1 MNATS
6 LVFGAGRI
14 RRSPLGRDLIS
25 VMCKVPEQRYGAM
38 NAARTQVELLM
49 NRLWQLDLVCRGSHR
64 VPVCL
69 RAPDP
74 SIAWLRPSAQTRV
87 SRRHR
92 LFLCRCLVRV
102 SRVRV
107 VSAKEIESARSAGE
121 GAVDTLRRLLAQTV
135 AKVIRNDP
143 QEAATALELGIID
156 RRWLDDPINQ
166 PISPSKPTEI
176 LEHFLARSLE
186 RKPSLLSTMGLSAV
200 QLLASL
206 RSHGTG
212 EVEVVTVAFTD
223 LEGFTSFTDT
233 HGDSAAATM
242 ISEQNRVAG
251 PIVRRWHGRVVK
263 HLGDGLLCTFPDANS
278 GIRAALE
285 LLETSPSPL
294 RLRAGLHVGEAVVT
308 QDDVVGHVVNVAARV
323 TETAKGNQV
332 VVTAETARAA
342 GAIPGAEFRRLR
354 KRRLK
359 GISERVELCEVVP
372 VPTSPVR

>member
-1 MNATS
+1 M
-6 LVFGAGRI
+6 
-14 RRSPLGRDLIS
+14 
-25 VMCKVPEQRYGAM
+25 
-38 NAARTQVELLM
+38 
-49 NRLWQLDLVCRGSHR
+49 
-64 VPVCL
+64 
-69 RAPDP
+69 
-74 SIAWLRPSAQTRV
+74 
-87 SRRHR
+87 
-92 LFLCRCLVRV
+92 
-102 SRVRV
+102 

-121 GAVDTLRRLLAQTV
+121 GAVDTLRRLLAQKV
-135 AKVIRNDP
+135 AEVIRNDP
-143 QEAATALELGIID
+143 EEAATALELGIID
-156 RRWLDDPINQ
+156 RRWLDDPVNQ

-233 HGDSAAATM
+233 HGDSAAAAL
-242 ISEQNRVAG
+242 INEHHRVAG
-251 PIVRRWHGRVVK
+251 PVVRRWHGQVVK
-263 HLGDGLLCTFPDANS
+263 HLGDGLLCTFPDAN
-278 GIRAALE
+278 GAIRAALE
-285 LLETSPSPL
+285 LLENAPSPL

-308 QDDVVGHVVNVAARV
+308 QDDVVGQVVNIAARV

-342 GAIPGAEFRRLR
+342 GAIPGVEFRHFR

-359 GISERVELCEVVP
+359 GISERVELCQAIL
-372 VPTSPVR
+372 VPTPPAG

>member
-1 MNATS
+1 M
-6 LVFGAGRI
+6 
-14 RRSPLGRDLIS
+14 
-25 VMCKVPEQRYGAM
+25 
-38 NAARTQVELLM
+38 
-49 NRLWQLDLVCRGSHR
+49 
-64 VPVCL
+64 
-69 RAPDP
+69 
-74 SIAWLRPSAQTRV
+74 
-87 SRRHR
+87 
-92 LFLCRCLVRV
+92 
-102 SRVRV
+102 

-121 GAVDTLRRLLAQTV
+121 GAVDALRRLLAQMV

-143 QEAATALELGIID
+143 DEAATALELGIID

-233 HGDSAAATM
+233 HGDSAAAAL
-242 ISEQNRVAG
+242 ISEHHRAAG

-263 HLGDGLLCTFPDANS
+263 HLGDGLLCTFPDAN
-278 GIRAALE
+278 GAIQAALE
-285 LLETSPSPL
+285 LLENAPSPL

-308 QDDVVGHVVNVAARV
+308 QDDVVGQVVNIAARV

-342 GAIPGAEFRRLR
+342 GAIPGVEFRHFR

-359 GISERVELCEVVP
+359 GISEHMELCQAVP
-372 VPTSPVR
+372 VPTPPAG

>member
-1 MNATS
+1 M
-6 LVFGAGRI
+6 
-14 RRSPLGRDLIS
+14 
-25 VMCKVPEQRYGAM
+25 
-38 NAARTQVELLM
+38 
-49 NRLWQLDLVCRGSHR
+49 
-64 VPVCL
+64 
-69 RAPDP
+69 
-74 SIAWLRPSAQTRV
+74 
-87 SRRHR
+87 
-92 LFLCRCLVRV
+92 
-102 SRVRV
+102 

-143 QEAATALELGIID
+143 EEAATALELGIID

-176 LEHFLARSLE
+176 LEHFLARSVE
-186 RKPSLLSTMGLSAV
+186 RTPSLLSTMGLSAV

-233 HGDSAAATM
+233 HGDSAAAAL
-242 ISEQNRVAG
+242 ISEQNGAAG

-263 HLGDGLLCTFPDANS
+263 HLGDGLLCTFPDANG

-308 QDDVVGHVVNVAARV
+308 QDDVVGQVVNIAARV

-359 GISERVELCEVVP
+359 GISERVELFEVVP
-372 VPTSPVR
+372 MPTSPVR